1 MKKII
6 IAAAIFFAATFTLS
20 AQDEGA
26 SAGGAIDFTSFG
38 GPVESGNIL
47 VNAGLAI
54 DSGSFNSMG
63 YYIPRIAVS
72 GEYALQA
79 GPVPLS
85 FGLEIDYMANR
96 SYTFYADAYSTAN
109 RITQIH
115 NNLFFALVVNYHINL
130 TALDN
135 LDLYVGPRV
144 GLCLDII
151 NESVYHIDPLTGKYV
166 TDTRIDTQP
175 LFYAG
180 GVIGATWYLT
190 DKIGINA
197 EVGYPVLIRG
207 GITLKF

>member
-1 MKKII
+1 MKKLL
-6 IAAAIFFAATFTLS
+6 IAAAIFLAAAFTLS

-38 GPVESGNIL
+38 GPVESGNII
-47 VNAGLAI
+47 VDAGLAI

-72 GEYALQA
+72 GEYSLQA

-85 FGLEIDYMANR
+85 LGLEIDYMANR
-96 SYTFYADAYSTAN
+96 SYAFYADVYSTAN

-151 NESVYHIDPLTGKYV
+151 NESVYHIDPQTGKYI
-166 TDTRIDTQP
+166 TESNNKKLP
-175 LFYAG
+175 SFYAG
-180 GVIGATWYLT
+180 GVIGATWYFT
-190 DKIGINA
+190 EKFGFNVEA
-197 EVGYPVLIRG
+197 GYPVLIRG